1 MKYTCVAALT
11 LIAGALAA
19 PAANMANEQQ
29 MKALEVLHSNKHA
42 LGLSQEQSAEF
53 DKLMASINKRQAPSG
68 GAGAMASG
76 AAPSGAMPTP
86 GGAMTPGAKPMP
98 SGGAA
103 PGGALG
109 GVTDALG
116 GVTGSLGGLTG
127 GALGGKGGDKKDGG
141 LLGGI
146 LIPGIL

>member
-86 GGAMTPGAKPMP
+86 GGA
-98 SGGAA
+98 

-127 GALGGKGGDKKDGG
+127 GALGGKGGDKKGG